1 MKVACFC
8 KRYLIDPGN
17 ATYVKNGIPMC
28 NQATC
33 DKVREHRH
41 LKYDDDDVANDPL
54 AKRLYPD
61 I

>member
-1 MKVACFC
+1 MKVACAC
-8 KRYLIDPGN
+8 QRYLIDPAHAAYHKDGR
-17 ATYVKNGIPMC
+17 PMC

-41 LKYDDDDVANDPL
+41 LNDADRVPNEVY